1 MQVANTVA
9 FHLMVQENNML
20 SFKTFLSEAAADNK
34 QGKLLHLQHTSDGPM
49 LGDEGLAGASQ
60 ANDALR
66 DSLLGKKTTHHISTK
81 FDGAPS
87 VVFGTHPVTKKYFV
101 ATKSAFNKDPKINYS
116 EEDIDRNHGHAPGLA
131 SKLKEVLK
139 HGQKILPREGGVFQ
153 GDLMHTEG
161 DVQSHPGTGMVSTTP
176 NTVTYSAHKDSPE
189 GRAMANS
196 KLGMVVHT
204 KYSGKGDLQNMQAG
218 PLDHRTRSKFVQHPD
233 VNNIDPTFK
242 PNPANFTPEELAQY
256 EAHNAEAKKIYRS
269 MKPED
274 LSMVAPHAVNLQAHI
289 NKGVRQGTE
298 PSVDEYMQDV
308 TARANKD
315 MQGKTQKT
323 IERKSKEHADNLAY
337 IHNNRPAFEK
347 ALKLHQALRNAND
360 VLVNSAAKNSPF
372 MHTINGET
380 TQPEGLV
387 SVSKDGNM
395 FKHVN
400 RAEFSRQNFLKN
412 QGGSFKQAPVGE

>member
-1 MQVANTVA
+1 
-9 FHLMVQENNML
+9 ML
-20 SFKTFLSEAAADNK
+20 GFKTFISEAADNK
-34 QGKLLHLQHTSDGPM
+34 QGKLLHLQHSSDGPF
-49 LGDEGLAGASQ
+49 LGNEGVAGASES
-60 ANDALR
+60 NDALR

-87 VVFGTHPVTKKYFV
+87 VVFGIHPVTKKYFV

-131 SKLKEVLK
+131 AKLKEVLA
-139 HGQKILPREGGVFQ
+139 HGHKILPKEGGVFQ

-161 DVQSHPGTGMVSTTP
+161 DVQHDPNTGMLSMTP

-204 KYSGKGDLQNMQAG
+204 KYSGKGDLQNMTAG
-218 PLDHRTRSKFVQHPD
+218 PLDDRTRRKMQQHPD

-242 PNPANFTPEELAQY
+242 PNTANFTPEELAQY

-274 LSMVAPHAVNLQAHI
+274 LEMVAPHAVELQAHI
-289 NKGVRQGTE
+289 NKGVREGSA
-298 PSVDEYMQDV
+298 PSTDGFMQDV

-315 MQGKTQKT
+315 MAGKTQKT
-323 IERKSKEHADNLAY
+323 IERKTKEHADKLAY
-337 IHNNRPAFEK
+337 IHGNRAAFDK
-347 ALKLHQALRNAND
+347 SIAMHQALRNAND
-360 VLVNSAAKNSPF
+360 VLVNSAAKNSPY

-412 QGGSFKQAPVGE
+412 QGGSFNAAPVGE